1 MNEAMLSFL
10 ELVGASAP
18 FSIAWVFGIK
28 AYRFIVNALS
38 GKDARL

>member
-10 ELVGASAP
+10 SLVQETAP
-18 FSIAWVFGIK
+18 YTIAWVFGIK
-28 AYRFIVNALS
+28 AFRFVVDALT